1 MVVCSKKY
9 SKFFSVKLYDIT
21 VELKLSGV
29 VGLHVLSGPA
39 ERTSVLCGYSHP
51 AVGPISVDHSW

>member
-1 MVVCSKKY
+1 MVVCSRKTRN
-9 SKFFSVKLYDIT
+9 SFQVKLYDIT

-29 VGLHVLSGPA
+29 VGLHVLLGQA
-39 ERTSVLCGYSHP
+39 ERTPLLRGYSHP